1 MHAALADLLDDVADQ
16 LGRHRD
22 RLLVILTGAGISAES
37 GLPTFRGPEGHWT
50 VGSRV
55 YHPQEIATRAAWNEI
70 PVEVWRWYLRLL
82 LPAVRAAPNPG
93 HLAVAELDRHFG
105 DRCVTITQNIDGLHL
120 RAGNDPRRTYTI
132 HGDAGYVR
140 CGADCSPALLPLP
153 PAVLADGFDPE
164 HHPALR
170 CPRCGAL
177 LRPHALFFD
186 EAYSEPLYRSES
198 ALEAAGRAA
207 LLLVVGTSGAT
218 TLPNVIAR
226 RAVRAGAAFVDINPD
241 DDPFAELARALRR
254 GFWVRAAAGSA
265 LPAIAARLIA
275 RGHGPAGP

>member
-105 DRCVTITQNIDGLHL
+105 ARCVTITQNLDGLHV
-120 RAGNDPRRTYTI
+120 RAGNDPSRTLAI
-132 HGDAGYVR
+132 HGDVAHVR
-140 CGADCSPALLPLP
+140 CGADCSLDLLPLP
-153 PAVLADGFDPE
+153 AAVLADDFDPDAC
-164 HHPALR
+164 PDLR
-170 CPRCGAL
+170 CPRCRAL

-186 EAYSEPLYRSES
+186 EAYTEPLYRSER
-198 ALEAAGRAA
+198 ALAAADRAA

-218 TLPNVIAR
+218 TLPNMIAR
-226 RAVRAGAAFVDINPD
+226 RAVRAGAVFIDVNPE

-254 GFWVRAAAGSA
+254 GVWVESTAGAA
-265 LPAIAARLIA
+265 LPPIAARLIA
-275 RGHGPAGP
+275 RGHAP